1 MKHGIR
7 PCYDSVIAYSL
18 RGNFGTF
25 RPILPIKAS
34 EEHTMSMG
42 RISGFS
48 RCAVVLGL
56 LAALTAGCQQ
66 YATYPPVEITA
77 KLQRPAAEPVPTIIA
92 TSVQYA
98 RDNFVASKT
107 LPINLPEGVPPSVY
121 DKVFT
126 HLGGGQPLQ
135 SPEEEAIHITEIRT
149 RGMDAQVDMTYPRT
163 DGLYQ
168 LVTLTL
174 QHSLMQKWH
183 VKSMRK
189 WALRDVEAPKPN
201 YVARPA
207 PPPTPTQE
215 PTETASMPM
224 PEPGT
229 QSPPAPESSHEP
241 KTTTLVPEISPITL
255 SPTEEPGTSP

>member
-1 MKHGIR
+1 M
-7 PCYDSVIAYSL
+7 
-18 RGNFGTF
+18 NT
-25 RPILPIKAS
+25 
-34 EEHTMSMG
+34 G
-42 RISGFS
+42 RIGGILRCGAGF
-48 RCAVVLGL
+48 GL
-56 LAALTAGCQQ
+56 LAAIATGCQQ

-135 SPEEEAIHITEIRT
+135 SPEEEAIHITQIRT

-174 QHSLMQKWH
+174 EHNLMEKWH
-183 VKSMRK
+183 VISVRK

-207 PPPTPTQE
+207 APSPKPEPIETTSTQAPAPE
-215 PTETASMPM
+215 PA
-224 PEPGT
+224 PEPG
-229 QSPPAPESSHEP
+229 SAPVNAPPREPTTKLTPE
-241 KTTTLVPEISPITL
+241 LSPITL
-255 SPTEEPGTSP
+255 SPVDRPDTSP